1 MRRRTFVTSSVGL
14 GTALLAGC
22 SADGTGSGDGGDSSP
37 DDSFDDET
45 ATDGD
50 GSTTGAFRLLISD
63 QPADIGDF
71 DSLTVSFSHARVFRG
86 TGDAETTEAT
96 DADETEAT
104 ATTEVTEEPTETS
117 EADEEADEED
127 DEDEEDGENGF
138 TEFDLDGASVD
149 LTEVVG
155 DAAMPV
161 LDGELSPG
169 RYTKIELHAS
179 DVVGIVDGE
188 EAEVKIPSGKL
199 MLTKPFEVVAGESV
213 DFVFDINV
221 VKRGKGNSYNLLP
234 VISQSGVAG
243 KDVEVEEVEDEEDE
257 TDEEETDEDETDE
270 DEASG
275 EAETATAED

>member
-37 DDSFDDET
+37 DDSSDGET

-127 DEDEEDGENGF
+127 DEDEDDEDDENGF

-155 DAAMPV
+155 DAAIPV
-161 LDGELSPG
+161 LDGELPPG

-188 EAEVKIPSGKL
+188 AAEVKIPSGKL

-243 KDVEVEEVEDEEDE
+243 KDVEVEEVEDEEE
-257 TDEEETDEDETDE
+257 ETDE

-275 EAETATAED
+275 EAETTTED